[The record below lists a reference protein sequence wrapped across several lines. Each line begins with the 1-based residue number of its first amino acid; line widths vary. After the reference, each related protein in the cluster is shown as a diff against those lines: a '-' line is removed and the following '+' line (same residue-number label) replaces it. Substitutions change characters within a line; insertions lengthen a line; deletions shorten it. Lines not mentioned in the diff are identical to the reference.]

1 MQKNIIGI
9 NSILLVVLVIIF
21 QISFNINLNAK
32 DTDTNIIIIAVDTLR
47 ADHLS
52 CYGYP
57 IKTSPAIDKLAM
69 DGSLFK
75 KCFSLTP
82 LTAPSFSTMLTSLPA
97 YKHGAKR
104 NGLSIYH
111 RIKTLPYYLKK
122 EGYYSVAFISNWP
135 LRKKLSHLH
144 KYFDEY
150 NEIFTKKRWF
160 GLFQPEGKAED
171 VTKRA
176 INWIEQNKNNKF
188 FMWIHYTEPHAP
200 YIKHKKFDYS
210 SYMVKK
216 DVYPPN
222 SSIKKIKKYDSE
234 VSYTDYYI
242 GKFIDKLKEHNL
254 YRNSLIIFIADHG
267 ESFGEHNYF
276 KHGRKLYNS
285 TINVPLIIK
294 RPNNI
299 NRNNPISK
307 PVTLLDIAPTILSI
321 IGTDIPKT
329 MEGKVL
335 LKQDKDELYKDIFI
349 ETYRGAV
356 HFKKSTV
363 GQIKVSPTYFGLIKY
378 PFKIIAKIKFKN
390 LRYKKIE
397 VYNIENDFF
406 ETKNIWNKKSE
417 ELMNMSKILKKHIYN
432 IKLYLRYSKK
442 HYKQNSKITKD
453 DMEQL
458 KTLGYIH

>member
-1 MQKNIIGI
+1 MRKNIISI
-9 NSILLVVLVIIF
+9 HKILLFFFTILF
-21 QISFNINLNAK
+21 QISLFINLDAK
-32 DTDTNIIIIAVDTLR
+32 DTNTNIIIIAVDTLR

-57 IKTSPAIDKLAM
+57 IKTSSAIDKLAR

-75 KCFSLTP
+75 RCFSLTP
-82 LTAPSFSTMLTSLPA
+82 LTAPSFSTILTSLPA

-135 LRKKLSHLH
+135 LKKKLSHLN

-171 VTKRA
+171 VTKKA
-176 INWIEQNKNNKF
+176 INWIEKNKNNKF
-188 FMWIHYTEPHAP
+188 FMWVHYTEPHAP

-210 SYMVKK
+210 SYIVKK
-216 DVYPPN
+216 EVYPPKSN
-222 SSIKKIKKYDSE
+222 IKKIKKYDSE
-234 VSYTDYYI
+234 VSYTDYHI
-242 GKFIDKLKEHNL
+242 GKFIDKLKEHKL
-254 YRNSLIIFIADHG
+254 YKNSLIIFLADHG

-276 KHGRKLYNS
+276 KHGRRLYNS

-294 RPNNI
+294 LPGNIKSNNI
-299 NRNNPISK
+299 ISK
-307 PVTLLDIAPTILSI
+307 TVTLLDIAPTTLNTINAS
-321 IGTDIPKT
+321 IPKT
-329 MEGKVL
+329 MEGNVL
-335 LKQDKDELYKDIFI
+335 LKQNKDELHKDIFI

-363 GQIKVSPTYFGLIKY
+363 GQINVSPTYFGLIKY

-406 ETKNIWNKKSE
+406 ETKNIWNKKSK
-417 ELMNMSKILKKHIYN
+417 ELMSMSKTLKKHIYN